1 MSQQTAVRMLAA
13 VGILVA
19 AACHDATTP
28 TDPAG
33 RLDGAVQAPSAG
45 RVVDGQYTSEQ
56 LERWFGQLTRE
67 ALALPGAVF
76 VDNDESVNRVVVG
89 VQNEG
94 AAAAV
99 RSVAA
104 RLGVPEGAL
113 EVQVVE
119 PIQFALTLRD
129 RVDPRIGG
137 IQIHF
142 SMFLCTLGF
151 NAVDGTENSFMTN
164 SHCTDK
170 QGGVEGTVYYQPT
183 SSVDPVSIGTEV
195 EDPEYFR
202 NGVCPKGR
210 KCRYS
215 DAARAA
221 YADGINF
228 TLGAIARTS
237 GPNTGSL
244 DIVGTFSIT
253 GEDLRQKF
261 TTKTTTSAGEI
272 LNKVGRTTGWTKG
285 EVTRTCVNTNV
296 LGTNITQLCQTFVEA
311 GQQIVAGGDSG
322 SNVFTDKGDGTVT
335 LAGILWGGN
344 SSGTLFV
351 FSPLKNIQD
360 ELGAVT
366 ATK

>member
-1 MSQQTAVRMLAA
+1 MSQRTAVRMLAA
-13 VGILVA
+13 ASVLVL
-19 AACHDATTP
+19 AACHDAATP

-33 RLDGAVQAPSAG
+33 RPDGAVQAPAAG
-45 RVVDGQYTSEQ
+45 RVAHGQYTPEQ
-56 LERWFGQLTRE
+56 VERWFQQLSPE

-99 RSVAA
+99 RGVAA

-119 PIQFALTLRD
+119 PIQFAVTLRD

-164 SHCTDK
+164 SHCTDR

-202 NGVCPKGR
+202 NGVCPRGR

-221 YADGINF
+221 YVAGINS
-228 TLGAIARTS
+228 TLGKIARTN

-244 DIVGTFSIT
+244 EIVGEFTIT

-261 TTKTTTSAGEI
+261 TARTRKSPGEI
-272 LNKVGRTTGWTKG
+272 LNKVGRTTGWTQG

-296 LGTNITQLCQTFVEA
+296 LGSNITQLCQTFVENPDV
-311 GQQIVAGGDSG
+311 QIVAGGDSG
-322 SNVFTDKGDGTVT
+322 SNVFKLDANGSVT

-351 FSPLKNIQD
+351 FSPLRNIEQ
-360 ELGAVT
+360 ELGALT
-366 ATK
+366 TF